1 MPVEKPPAA
10 PKLADPYRTIRE
22 PSPGPASGLLA
33 GLKPVATTKAPA
45 RSPQFAFDLALTL
58 AAMGEPAEAIATLRE
73 LLVRAPGFP
82 GAWRKLADLL
92 EQTGDF
98 AAAAQARAAAGPAPP
113 SGNMPQARP
122 ASRGKHEAAE
132 RALRALMADKP
143 ADTAELLLRD
153 RARQAPDDAALLH
166 VLAETMMRQ
175 RRHAD
180 AARLLERG
188 LDLAPGSAAVRHS
201 LALALFREG
210 REAASI
216 PHIEQLLAHDPS
228 RASYRILLASCLAM
242 TGQLDRAIAI
252 YEDVLKQT
260 QGTLDLWLSYAQAL
274 KNVGRRADSVRALRT
289 CTEIAPHSGQTWW
302 NLVNQMSGPP
312 AAADIAAMRAA
323 LDGALLASEERFPL
337 HYAIAHAL
345 EKTGDFA
352 ASFAH
357 YEAGARHY
365 RQRNVYRAD
374 EISRQVART
383 KAALSATLFAE
394 RSDCGLADA
403 APIFVLGMPRAGST
417 LVEQILASHSEVEGT
432 RELAEISQIARDLES
447 ASRNTARYPECL
459 ATMRR
464 EDFASLGA
472 RYIEQTRPHRQRG
485 TRFFIDK
492 MPSNWL
498 HAGLIHLI
506 LPRAR
511 IIDARRHPMANGFA
525 AFKMFFPQGQDF
537 SYDLGDIG
545 RYYNDYRTLMDH
557 FDKVLPNR
565 IHRVIY
571 EDMVADTEGEI
582 RRLLAYCGLKFEP
595 ACLRFWETRRAVT
608 TASAGQVR
616 QPIFRES
623 VDHWRNYEPW
633 LGPLK
638 NALAS

>member
-1 MPVEKPPAA
+1 VPAEKPPSI
-10 PKLADPYRTIRE
+10 PKFADPYRTIRE
-22 PSPGPASGLLA
+22 PSPGPASVLLA
-33 GLKPVATTKAPA
+33 ALKPVATTKAPA
-45 RSPQFAFDLALTL
+45 RSPQSAFELALTL
-58 AAMGEPAEAIATLRE
+58 AAMGEPAEAIATLRA
-73 LLVRAPGFP
+73 LVGRAPGFP

-92 EQTGDF
+92 EQTGDP
-98 AAAAQARAAAGPAPP
+98 AGAAQARAAAGPATPSAETPP
-113 SGNMPQARP
+113 ARP
-122 ASRGKHEAAE
+122 APRGKQEAAE
-132 RALRALMADKP
+132 GALKTLIGDKP
-143 ADTAELLLRD
+143 ADIAELLLRD
-153 RARQAPDDAALLH
+153 RARQAPDDPALLH

-180 AARLLERG
+180 AATLLERT
-188 LDLAPGSAAVRHS
+188 LDLAPGSPSVRHS
-201 LALALFREG
+201 LALALFRDG

-216 PHIEQLLAHDPS
+216 PHIEQLLARDPT
-228 RASYRILLASCLAM
+228 RASYRILLAACCAM
-242 TGQLDRAIAI
+242 TGQLERAISI
-252 YEDVLKQT
+252 YEDVLKQS

-289 CTEIAPHSGQTWW
+289 CTQIAPHSGQTWW
-302 NLVNQMSGPP
+302 NLVNQMEGAP
-312 AAADIAAMRAA
+312 AATDIDAMRGA
-323 LDGALLASEERFPL
+323 LDGALLSSEERFPL

-345 EKTGDFA
+345 EKAGDFA

-374 EISRQVART
+374 ELSRQVARA
-383 KAALSATLFAE
+383 KAEFSASLFAE
-394 RSDCGLADA
+394 RTNFGCADP

-417 LVEQILASHSEVEGT
+417 LVEQILASHSQVEGT
-432 RELAEISQIARDLES
+432 RELNEISHIARDLEGAFRTPDS
-447 ASRNTARYPECL
+447 L
-459 ATMRR
+459 AKVRCR
-464 EDFASLGA
+464 EFAALGA
-472 RYIEQTRPHRQRG
+472 RYIERTRPHRKRE

-506 LPRAR
+506 LPKAK

-525 AFKMFFPQGQDF
+525 AFKMYFPQGQDF

-545 RYYNDYRTLMDH
+545 RYYNDYRALMDH
-557 FDKVLPNR
+557 FDTVLPNR

-571 EDMVADTEGEI
+571 EDMVADTEAEI
-582 RRLLAYCGLKFEP
+582 RRLLAYCGLNFEP

-623 VDHWRNYEPW
+623 LDHWRNYEPW

-638 NALAS
+638 DALTS